1 MTPTMTVRCCVIV
14 PNLRRWRAC
23 VKQRTISCFGV
34 AGAQRGRLRCPA
46 CGAEMRI
53 VAFITQRA
61 VIDRILDHC
70 GALANRRGRRRVRSA
85 GRGRPPSGSAPE
97 LLARAPA
104 ARLSCSHAHITRT
117 FRISRSPAPPRRES
131 PLGDLWAARRMRRRQ
146 PLDPPT
152 RDRAHAGA
160 GWSFP
165 DLPPRGPL
173 PVYAVLDAL
182 QDPRPPHARGA
193 AGGLSF
199 LLQTP
204 GHSPSVPPGRVMLKQ
219 ARSRKAPDVPWQT
232 PCRLGEADSCN
243 EFLEAWVALQRFVSR
258 IDVQVDEAARS
269 RLVRALE

>member
-1 MTPTMTVRCCVIV
+1 MLALAEIV
-14 PNLRRWRAC
+14 PLEHRSERRREYHAAHFTRGERAEWGTAHRRGVRR
-23 VKQRTISCFGV
+23 VKITKSALPLSVTNHPARGDRPDSRSPAVHSRIG
-34 AGAQRGRLRCPA
+34 AGAAEYAAPGAGARGA
-46 CGAEMRI
+46 
-53 VAFITQRA
+53 
-61 VIDRILDHC
+61 
-70 GALANRRGRRRVRSA
+70 
-85 GRGRPPSGSAPE
+85 
-97 LLARAPA
+97 A

-152 RDRAHAGA
+152 RHRAHAGA

-258 IDVQVDEAARS
+258 IDVQVDEAARP